1 MLTSTPISTVALPT
15 KMLPNKAIATLE
27 RSNVRGSEN
36 VLSSETVACYFDTLN
51 AGQFANTAKLF
62 ATEGVMFPP
71 FEDGVIGPT
80 AIATYLDA
88 EAHSLR
94 LFPETSTCKELP
106 DGQHQVHVK
115 GRVQTLLFS
124 VNVAWAFLLTPQA
137 EIQAVSI
144 QLLASLEELLPYR
157 RP

>member
-1 MLTSTPISTVALPT
+1 MLTSTPISTVVLPT
-15 KMLPNKAIATLE
+15 KAIATKAIGAPE
-27 RSNVRGSEN
+27 RSNGLTHFPGSE
-36 VLSSETVACYFDTLN
+36 TIAHYFDTLN

-71 FEDGVIGPT
+71 FEDGVIGPA

-88 EAHSLR
+88 EAHGLR
-94 LFPETSTCKELP
+94 LFPQTSTCKELP
-106 DGQHQVHVK
+106 EGQQQVHVK
-115 GRVQTLLFS
+115 GRVQTPLFS
-124 VNVAWAFLLTPQA
+124 VNVAWAFLLTAQA

-157 RP
+157 RS